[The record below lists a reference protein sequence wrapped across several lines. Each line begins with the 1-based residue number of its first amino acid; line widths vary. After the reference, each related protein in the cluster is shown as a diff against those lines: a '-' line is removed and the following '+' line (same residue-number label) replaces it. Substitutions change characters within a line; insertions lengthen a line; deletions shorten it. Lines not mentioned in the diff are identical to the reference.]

1 MISIHALLTG
11 AVVAVGGPVTEL
23 PAFLTISG
31 PLVSDAALATAG
43 GPVTELTVSPMAS
56 GTSVFI
62 SVDGSVEYRDFL
74 MEGPHRLV
82 VDLMGSRHELPRDEY
97 ANLNRGGIRSIR
109 TSQYSSDIVR
119 VVLVLSEKATYAV
132 ASETNGL
139 RITMSNPDGAFE
151 AWSSGRPVT
160 APAPSLESSPASRRT
175 ISGEPTG
182 SDFPRRRGAARPQ
195 EQQSEG
201 RRISIQFTNT
211 PIQDVLLSFAAF
223 SGRSIVPGS
232 NVNGLV
238 TADIRNQPWDVA
250 LRAIL
255 SRHGLVAEED
265 DYGIIVVDN
274 IGDLNDREAVEP
286 IRTVAYRINYATASE
301 LQTAIQP
308 LLSDRGSVTSG
319 QGTNTLIVSD
329 IDRVQNAV
337 ADLLIDLDVR
347 TPQVNIRAKIIFVNR
362 TDLNELGVTYEL
374 KDSRGNQLNQLSSGA
389 FDSNGNGF
397 IDEGEEIAQGEALV
411 LLGGNSV
418 AALGNATARVAS
430 PTLSLLT
437 SLVIGRHQ
445 LVSFIDALSSV
456 NLSDIQAEPQTT
468 VLDNQT
474 ARLKVGTDVP
484 VRTIDAGAGGGAGG
498 GFPTAQVAVE
508 ETGIILEATPHV
520 TANGNILLELSVER
534 SAADLADSDVGFI
547 KQTQEATTR
556 VLIGDGE
563 THVIAGLVQSERTEV
578 RSGIPLLMD
587 LPLIGRLFR
596 QTREQ
601 QIQRDLIIL
610 VTPHIVRGLN

>member
-1 MISIHALLTG
+1 MIPIYALLTG
-11 AVVAVGGPVTEL
+11 AVVALGGPVTEL
-23 PAFLTISG
+23 S
-31 PLVSDAALATAG
+31 VS
-43 GPVTELTVSPMAS
+43 SMAS
-56 GTSVFI
+56 QTSVFI
-62 SVDGSVEYRDFL
+62 AVEGSVDYRDFL

-82 VDLMGSRHELPRDEY
+82 VDLMGSRHELPRDEF
-97 ANLNRGGIRSIR
+97 ADLNRGGIRSIR
-109 TSQYSSDIVR
+109 TSQYSADVVR
-119 VVLVLSEKATYAV
+119 VVLVLSEKTVYSV
-132 ASETNGL
+132 APEPNGL
-139 RITMSNPDGAFE
+139 RITMANPEGAFE
-151 AWSSGRPVT
+151 AWTSGTPVGT
-160 APAPSLESSPASRRT
+160 SERTVAAPRSPPRAIAGERT
-175 ISGEPTG
+175 SP
-182 SDFPRRRGAARPQ
+182 DFPRRGARPGQ
-195 EQQSEG
+195 EQQSQA

-232 NVNGLV
+232 NVTGLV
-238 TADIRNQPWDVA
+238 TADIRDQPWDVA
-250 LRAIL
+250 MRAIL

-286 IRTVAYRINYATASE
+286 IRTVAYRINYGTASE

-308 LLSDRGSVTSG
+308 LLSERGSVTSG

-329 IDRVQNAV
+329 IQRVQDAV
-337 ADLLIDLDVR
+337 RALLVDLDVR

-374 KDSRGNQLNQLSSGA
+374 KDSRGNQLNELSSGA

-397 IDEGEEIAQGEALV
+397 IDDDEEIAQGEALV

-418 AALGNATARVAS
+418 AALGNANSRVAS

-445 LVSFIDALSSV
+445 LISFIDALSSV

-484 VRTIDAGAGGGAGG
+484 VRTIDAGSGGGQGG
-498 GFPTAQVAVE
+498 TFPTAQVALE

-520 TANGNILLELSVER
+520 TANGDILLELSVER

-578 RSGIPLLMD
+578 RSGIPLLMN

-601 QIQRDLIIL
+601 QVQRDLIIL